1 MAKQLATCD
10 DDDEEISDNDTFD
23 YDHEFFDHDP
33 FFDEC
38 KNGIIGI
45 ESFTECFTRR
55 YKFCPTFFSDSLQ
68 DACQTAFNSKVINE
82 RYPVLVYI
90 HHDQNM
96 FSNIFCSDIF
106 CSKIIIEYLREN
118 YIVWP
123 WDITFESKRNQL
135 IQIWSEMFSIEFL
148 NVSIAE
154 QCPMLIGIMRRSAR
168 TKDWSLTGEYEVKLL
183 LNGDTLTRT
192 QERSTYETLLRELII
207 FKEEF
212 DDNEQALISS
222 QFWNSIK
229 RFEIRCAGP
238 ICIHYNLNELTMK
251 YLRNYT
257 IEYLL
262 LDVGHLPLP
271 SIYECLNFHEL
282 CFLMITNDF
291 ISKIRNVRHV
301 HLIIINEDNL
311 KKLLNASEW
320 TRLAIICHQLKKIT
334 LQIMRSILEDQ
345 QLTKKIA

>member
-33 FFDEC
+33 FFDERE
-38 KNGIIGI
+38 NRIIGI
-45 ESFTECFTRR
+45 ESFTEC
-55 YKFCPTFFSDSLQ
+55 
-68 DACQTAFNSKVINE
+68 
-82 RYPVLVYI
+82 
-90 HHDQNM
+90 
-96 FSNIFCSDIF
+96 
-106 CSKIIIEYLREN
+106 
-118 YIVWP
+118 
-123 WDITFESKRNQL
+123 
-135 IQIWSEMFSIEFL
+135 
-148 NVSIAE
+148 
-154 QCPMLIGIMRRSAR
+154 
-168 TKDWSLTGEYEVKLL
+168 EYEVKLL

-212 DDNEQALISS
+212 DDNEQALSFDFITRTGLCWELFLEIIKCLSLNDIINAFSDNILPLLCKYKTNISS

-271 SIYECLNFHEL
+271 SIYECLNFQEL
-282 CFLMITNDF
+282 CFLMITSDF

-311 KKLLNASEW
+311 KKLLSASEW

>member
-1 MAKQLATCD
+1 MAKQLATCND
-10 DDDEEISDNDTFD
+10 DDKEISDNDTFD

-33 FFDEC
+33 FFDERE
-38 KNGIIGI
+38 NRIIGI
-45 ESFTECFTRR
+45 ESFTEC
-55 YKFCPTFFSDSLQ
+55 
-68 DACQTAFNSKVINE
+68 
-82 RYPVLVYI
+82 
-90 HHDQNM
+90 
-96 FSNIFCSDIF
+96 
-106 CSKIIIEYLREN
+106 
-118 YIVWP
+118 
-123 WDITFESKRNQL
+123 
-135 IQIWSEMFSIEFL
+135 
-148 NVSIAE
+148 
-154 QCPMLIGIMRRSAR
+154 
-168 TKDWSLTGEYEVKLL
+168 EYEVKLL
-183 LNGDTLTRT
+183 FNGDTLTRT

-271 SIYECLNFHEL
+271 SIYECLNFQEL
-282 CFLMITNDF
+282 CFLMITRDF
-291 ISKIRNVRHV
+291 ISKIRNARHV

-320 TRLAIICHQLKKIT
+320 TRLTIICHQLKKTT
-334 LQIMRSILEDQ
+334 LQLMRSILEDQ
-345 QLTKKIA
+345 QLTKKITKIQRKLHNESYPPVQRQFPFSSSQWEQFVSLLDLETFTALADRIGCPGCADGGIEWIQVDWADATKRVTFESGQLFK

>member
-1 MAKQLATCD
+1 ML
-10 DDDEEISDNDTFD
+10 
-23 YDHEFFDHDP
+23 
-33 FFDEC
+33 
-38 KNGIIGI
+38 
-45 ESFTECFTRR
+45 
-55 YKFCPTFFSDSLQ
+55 
-68 DACQTAFNSKVINE
+68 NE
-82 RYPVLVYI
+82 
-90 HHDQNM
+90 
-96 FSNIFCSDIF
+96 
-106 CSKIIIEYLREN
+106 
-118 YIVWP
+118 
-123 WDITFESKRNQL
+123 
-135 IQIWSEMFSIEFL
+135 
-148 NVSIAE
+148 
-154 QCPMLIGIMRRSAR
+154 
-168 TKDWSLTGEYEVKLL
+168 
-183 LNGDTLTRT
+183 
-192 QERSTYETLLRELII
+192 
-207 FKEEF
+207 
-212 DDNEQALISS
+212 ISS

-271 SIYECLNFHEL
+271 SIYECLNFQEL
-282 CFLMITNDF
+282 CFLMITSDF

-311 KKLLNASEW
+311 KKLLSASEW

>member
-33 FFDEC
+33 C
-38 KNGIIGI
+38 
-45 ESFTECFTRR
+45 
-55 YKFCPTFFSDSLQ
+55 
-68 DACQTAFNSKVINE
+68 
-82 RYPVLVYI
+82 
-90 HHDQNM
+90 
-96 FSNIFCSDIF
+96 
-106 CSKIIIEYLREN
+106 
-118 YIVWP
+118 
-123 WDITFESKRNQL
+123 
-135 IQIWSEMFSIEFL
+135 
-148 NVSIAE
+148 
-154 QCPMLIGIMRRSAR
+154 
-168 TKDWSLTGEYEVKLL
+168 EYEVKLL

-271 SIYECLNFHEL
+271 SIYECLNFQEL
-282 CFLMITNDF
+282 CFLMITSDF

-311 KKLLNASEW
+311 KKLLSASEW